1 MDTLQLLIDGGIL
14 ERSSGQYK
22 SLSVTDLGKRAV
34 KSREPITVR
43 FKVSPT
49 TVSMPTSIPPPNRFA
64 AQPSSQHDTRL
75 LAELKV
81 LRSAIALEIGKPA
94 FVVFH
99 DSTLLEMAR
108 LTPANLT
115 ELSYVKGVGARKLA
129 DYGQRFLN
137 VINKRGRI

>member
-1 MDTLQLLIDGGIL
+1 M
-14 ERSSGQYK
+14 
-22 SLSVTDLGKRAV
+22 
-34 KSREPITVR
+34 
-43 FKVSPT
+43 
-49 TVSMPTSIPPPNRFA
+49 
-64 AQPSSQHDTRL
+64 
-75 LAELKV
+75 
-81 LRSAIALEIGKPA
+81 LRSAIAQETGKPA

-115 ELSYVKGVGARKLA
+115 EMSSVKGVGARKLA